1 VFLRDLLMPH
11 RGLSLSTMD
20 TKICEMMIA
29 KLTSWGIISVKNVP
43 SDPVLWSEEL
53 ALLHEE
59 PDRLRISG
67 LKQSEIAQR
76 R

>member
-1 VFLRDLLMPH
+1 
-11 RGLSLSTMD
+11 MD

-29 KLTSWGIISVKNVP
+29 KLAAWGIISVKNIP

-53 ALLHEE
+53 AILLEE
-59 PDRLRISG
+59 PDRLRVSV